1 MSRRC
6 FEYAA
11 FGIFDW
17 QRNSAT
23 ERHAPAVHPERKVAV
38 NELLFDFLVT

>member
-6 FEYAA
+6 FEYAT

-17 QRNSAT
+17 QRNSAA
-23 ERHAPAVHPERKVAV
+23 ERHAPAVHPERKVAAKG
-38 NELLFDFLVT
+38 LFFDFLVT